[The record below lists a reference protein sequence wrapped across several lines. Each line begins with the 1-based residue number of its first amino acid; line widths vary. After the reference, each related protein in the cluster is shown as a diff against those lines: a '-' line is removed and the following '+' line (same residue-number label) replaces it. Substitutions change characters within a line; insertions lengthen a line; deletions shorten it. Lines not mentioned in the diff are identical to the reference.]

1 MTDSEGGFYAPC
13 YNKAMFLSPAVVYA
27 KVSKRVHGVF
37 YGWWLT
43 GVVLLV
49 LTLTS
54 LVVFQG
60 LGIFLVA
67 LERQFGWSRAAL
79 SGAFSLG
86 RAQGALMGPIE
97 GFLIDRFGPRRMVLI
112 GYTVMGIGFILFSF
126 VQELWQ
132 FYGAFFV
139 ITMGAGLGSW
149 LPMISAVNNWFLR
162 RRALA
167 MSIAMSGTHIGG
179 FLVPAMALGIDSHG
193 FEKVTLGIGII
204 LIAIALPVSRFMR
217 GSPEEYGLL
226 PDGDSAESRSTHSKA
241 SPASSTPEADFTVR
255 QALRTRAFWCIATA
269 HIASA
274 VPLVTIAIHLVPKL
288 TDPPGLSLSM
298 AGVVVATF
306 TATALPA
313 QFLAGYLGDRLPK
326 PRLISGFLVLQGVSL
341 VMIATTDAIHWA
353 FIFAAL
359 FGIAFGGRL
368 PLLFSIRGDYFGR
381 KAFATI
387 TGISQ
392 FPSNLLMI
400 VAPLFAGYMFDKT
413 QSYFVP
419 FITIA
424 GISFLGS
431 VLILLAKKPRLAQT
445 PEVVAAE

>member
-1 MTDSEGGFYAPC
+1 
-13 YNKAMFLSPAVVYA
+13 MFFSPTVVYA

-43 GVVLLV
+43 GVALLV

-60 LGIFLVA
+60 LGVFLVA

-112 GYTVMGIGFILFSF
+112 GYTLMGTGFILFSF
-126 VQELWQ
+126 VQEIWH
-132 FYGAFFV
+132 FYGVFLI
-139 ITMGAGLGSW
+139 ITLGGGLGSW
-149 LPMISAVNNWFLR
+149 LAMISAVNNWFVH

-167 MSIAMSGTHIGG
+167 LSIAISGTHIGG
-179 FLVPAMALGIDSHG
+179 FLVPAMALGIESHG

-217 GSPEEYGLL
+217 NFPEEYGLL
-226 PDGDSAESRSTHSKA
+226 PYGASAESRSTHSRS
-241 SPASSTPEADFTVR
+241 SPAPSTPEPDFTVR
-255 QALRTRAFWCIATA
+255 QALRTRAFWSIATA

-274 VPLVTIAIHLVPKL
+274 VPLITIAIHLGPKL
-288 TDPPGLSLSM
+288 TDSGLSLSM
-298 AGVVVATF
+298 AGVVVATY
-306 TATALPA
+306 TALALPA
-313 QFLAGYLGDRLPK
+313 QFLAGHLGDRLPK
-326 PRLISGFLVLQGVSL
+326 PRLISGFLVLQAVSL
-341 VMIATTDAIHWA
+341 IMIATTDALYWA
-353 FIFAAL
+353 FIFAVL
-359 FGIAFGGRL
+359 YGIAFGGRL
-368 PLLFSIRGDYFGR
+368 PLLFSIRGEYFGR

-400 VAPLFAGYMFDKT
+400 AAPLFAGYMFDTT

-424 GISFLGS
+424 GVSFLGS

-445 PEVVAAE
+445 PEAVAAE